1 MSDKLDD
8 KNEKEEENNFNT
20 ITKKEYT
27 KKVGNYILSEQI
39 GLGTF
44 SKVTKAT
51 HTLTGEQV
59 AVKILD
65 KSKIKDNID
74 IERISRE
81 IEILKSISHPN
92 ISQLYE
98 SNSTIH
104 NFYLVME
111 YIEGGDL
118 CDYINKNIS
127 LSEHIACHFFRQ
139 LISVIEYLSEMGVSH
154 RDIKPENILLDA
166 SQKNIKVIDF
176 GLSNYCADT
185 ELLKSAC
192 GSPCFASPE
201 MLSGNPYNGIA
212 TDLWSSGI
220 VLYSM
225 LVGTLPFDDHELHSL
240 YEQIKIGTFYI
251 PSTLSLE
258 AIDFLKKLLQVSP
271 KKRINLEQIKQHSWF
286 NIEKNKLYKGIDLT
300 IETFPYNKKLIK
312 YVLNRYFENDKEI
325 NENNFIKMIQYH
337 ACNQYTAAYYL
348 TKKSL
353 NKMEQRNFVKNENDE
368 NKKEQ
373 TINIM
378 NINSS
383 KKENG
388 DNIKITMNNFE
399 KKENK
404 NVNKDYNNKEK
415 GVLKNIIKNREN
427 SNIKEN
433 IRKKK
438 NRSISNTYKNKGKNL
453 NTIKKELISFKKSPY
468 VYYKI
473 RKNNFINNKMI
484 RLFPNLSKIKKKL
497 SCKMTKVIDYLN
509 ILKLSENN
517 SRNKKT
523 NSWHK
528 KDKGKNKNKN
538 RSNKIMMDKKNYNIT
553 RNYYI
558 NHNFIVKYLKKHKS
572 TNLSLN
578 LINNIRVMDSF
589 MKRGNKSLTDR
600 GYFSNSIFNDESQ
613 KNTKSYNSKDKK
625 NITPINKRNTS
636 NNSKNKNIYE
646 YNSINISNNFIS
658 KKENKY
664 QKKNIN
670 INNKEKNKNSSVFTF
685 NKYKT
690 NIFNNYKTISSSN
703 NINNYIISTEGN
715 RRLKKNKLS
724 EKKSKRD
731 KRIEKNTINKYKILI
746 DEFKS
751 EGRIENKNKIKKKQ
765 KLRKIISKLENN
777 FKIEE
782 KNTLKN
788 SNKYSLIINPSQN
801 HSLLKNKTLNNISN
815 NNLNTLSNNISNID
829 ESNNKIR
836 QKLIKASLKNK
847 RNIITNDKCKIFKPL
862 KYKKNNLKIKI
873 SSNNSKLN
881 IGNKSDIL
889 IKKGIRKKYRNSNMS
904 NSLNQR
910 NNSSFI
916 KFNLNKRTKNPFIKN
931 ISSSSENN
939 NINIKNNDNNKK
951 IINININNILKINK
965 KYSINLT
972 KSNDNSKNSTFIHHN
987 TEKIENRN
995 YLDIENC
1002 TNIYTNAIDKNI
1014 KNKGAINY
1022 YINKYS
1028 NKNKNNIMHHK
1039 TSNEQISSKNYSSML
1054 KKQLYEEK
1062 VLNKNNNN

>member
-1 MSDKLDD
+1 MSDKLED
-8 KNEKEEENNFNT
+8 KNEKEEENDFNT

-51 HTLTGEQV
+51 HTLTGELV

-127 LSEHIACHFFRQ
+127 LSEHVACHFFRQ

-201 MLSGNPYNGIA
+201 MLSGNPYNGIE

-258 AIDFLKKLLQVSP
+258 AIDFLKQILQVTP
-271 KKRINLEQIKQHSWF
+271 KKRINLEQIKQHPWF

-312 YVLNRYFENDKEI
+312 YVLNRFFENDKEI

-348 TKKSL
+348 TEKSL
-353 NKMEQRNFVKNENDE
+353 NKMDQQNFDKNQTVE

-373 TINIM
+373 TINI
-378 NINSS
+378 INNNNS
-383 KKENG
+383 KKEND
-388 DNIKITMNNFE
+388 DNIKINMNNFE

-404 NVNKDYNNKEK
+404 NGNKDYNNKEK

-453 NTIKKELISFKKSPY
+453 NIIKKELISFKKSPY
-468 VYYKI
+468 IYYKI
-473 RKNNFINNKMI
+473 RKNNFINNKRI
-484 RLFPNLSKIKKKL
+484 RLFPNLSEINKKI

-509 ILKLSENN
+509 VLKLSENN

-523 NSWHK
+523 NSWQK
-528 KDKGKNKNKN
+528 KDKGKNKNK
-538 RSNKIMMDKKNYNIT
+538 SNKIMIDKKNCKIT

-558 NHNFIVKYLKKHKS
+558 NHNFIAKYQKKNKS
-572 TNLSLN
+572 TNQSLN
-578 LINNIRVMDSF
+578 LINNIRTVDSF
-589 MKRGNKSLTDR
+589 MKKGNKSLTDR
-600 GYFSNSIFNDESQ
+600 EYFSNSIFNDESQ
-613 KNTKSYNSKDKK
+613 KKTKSYNSKDKK
-625 NITPINKRNTS
+625 NITPDNKRNTF
-636 NNSKNKNIYE
+636 NNIKNKNIYE

-658 KKENKY
+658 KKESKY

-690 NIFNNYKTISSSN
+690 NIYNNYKTINSYN
-703 NINNYIISTEGN
+703 NINNCIISTEDY
-715 RRLKKNKLS
+715 RRIKKNKLS
-724 EKKSKRD
+724 EKNSKRD

-751 EGRIENKNKIKKKQ
+751 GGRIENRNKIKKKQ
-765 KLRKIISKLENN
+765 KLKKIISKLENN
-777 FKIEE
+777 YKIEE

-788 SNKYSLIINPSQN
+788 SNKFSLIINPSQN
-801 HSLLKNKTLNNISN
+801 HSLSKNKTLNNISN
-815 NNLNTLSNNISNID
+815 NNLNTLSNNISNAD
-829 ESNNKIR
+829 EGNSKIR

-847 RNIITNDKCKIFKPL
+847 RNIINNDKCKIFKPL

-916 KFNLNKRTKNPFIKN
+916 KSNLNKITKNPFLKN

-939 NINIKNNDNNKK
+939 TTNIKNNDNNKK

-965 KYSINLT
+965 KYSINLS
-972 KSNDNSKNSTFIHHN
+972 KSNDNSKNSTIIHHN

-995 YLDIENC
+995 LLDLDNC
-1002 TNIYTNAIDKNI
+1002 ANIYPNVIDKNI

-1028 NKNKNNIMHHK
+1028 NKNKNKNNIIHHK
-1039 TSNEQISSKNYSSML
+1039 TSNEQINRKNYSSML

-1062 VLNKNNNN
+1062 VLNKNNS